1 LTNGLLLQ
9 KETVLQIKQDLIELT
24 YDNLYAERKQAN
36 YSIFLKKMGKITFK
50 RAKTKCYA
58 NKFRDDFVWRSF
70 FNGNRK

>member
-36 YSIFLKKMGKITFK
+36 YSIFLKK
-50 RAKTKCYA
+50 
-58 NKFRDDFVWRSF
+58 
-70 FNGNRK
+70 NGENHI